1 MKAGD
6 SKDESAI
13 SEKDGDYDLGSSNDE
28 SLPLSKLLA
37 SSYLEQQS

>member
-6 SKDESAI
+6 SKHESVI
-13 SEKDGDYDLGSSNDE
+13 SQNDAEYDLESSNEE